1 MFHFVSLS
9 LQIPLTVL
17 PGSRLGLCVCVVF
30 VVCFVG
36 LVVGFFLWGNLFSI
50 TGSLQLLTD
59 HVSH

>member
-1 MFHFVSLS
+1 MFHLVSLS
-9 LQIPLTVL
+9 LQISLTVC
-17 PGSRLGLCVCVVF
+17 LCVWVVF

-59 HVSH
+59 QVSH